1 MRRLNRR
8 EHHYRWDSW
17 FDSQGIALML
27 IVAVLG
33 VVLAPPCGSNCADK
47 RKDRRE
53 PAGCPYSAAQRGS
66 HHG

>member
-17 FDSQGIALML
+17 IDSQGIVLLL

-33 VVLAPPCGSNCADK
+33 AVLAG
-47 RKDRRE
+47 
-53 PAGCPYSAAQRGS
+53 AALWVELR
-66 HHG
+66 

>member
-17 FDSQGIALML
+17 IDGQGMALVV

-33 VVLAPPCGSNCADK
+33 VVLAG
-47 RKDRRE
+47 
-53 PAGCPYSAAQRGS
+53 AALWVGLR
-66 HHG
+66 

>member
-17 FDSQGIALML
+17 IDCQGMALVV

-33 VVLAPPCGSNCADK
+33 VVLAG
-47 RKDRRE
+47 
-53 PAGCPYSAAQRGS
+53 AALWVGLR
-66 HHG
+66 

>member
-17 FDSQGIALML
+17 IDSPGMALVV

-33 VVLAPPCGSNCADK
+33 VVLAG
-47 RKDRRE
+47 
-53 PAGCPYSAAQRGS
+53 AALWVGLR
-66 HHG
+66 

>member
-17 FDSQGIALML
+17 IDSQGMALVV

-33 VVLAPPCGSNCADK
+33 VVLSG
-47 RKDRRE
+47 
-53 PAGCPYSAAQRGS
+53 AALWVGLR
-66 HHG
+66 

>member
-17 FDSQGIALML
+17 IDSQGMPLVV

-33 VVLAPPCGSNCADK
+33 VVLAG
-47 RKDRRE
+47 
-53 PAGCPYSAAQRGS
+53 AALWVGLR
-66 HHG
+66 